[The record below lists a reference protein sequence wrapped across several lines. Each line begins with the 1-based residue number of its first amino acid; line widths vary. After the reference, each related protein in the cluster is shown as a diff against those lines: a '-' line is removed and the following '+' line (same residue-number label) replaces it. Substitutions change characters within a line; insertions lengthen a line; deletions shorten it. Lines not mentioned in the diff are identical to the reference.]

1 MSITFTPLRV
11 STGGPFTLSY
21 THINQSFLSSDNFT
35 LFIAGNPIKT
45 IIGSNGNTIVFENVN
60 LSTTTPNTYAIQI
73 VGSDGYNQIPS
84 QQIAL
89 IDSETILFSP
99 TTLSK
104 DEITD
109 FSWTDTGTIF
119 LNNIAFTLLINE
131 IPISTVNGSNK
142 DTLSFPNINLENFDG
157 LQRLEKYN
165 IEISGTTYNVY
176 AGEQINLSCFVKG
189 TKILVN
195 DEFKNIEDLKIGEYV
210 KTLGGGQKKI
220 KYIHYRKYK
229 NNIND
234 INQIYQMGDI
244 FLTGGHSIL
253 VDEITP
259 ELEKNMKQYTG
270 KINQI
275 HGKYLVFASLLPIS
289 EKMANDREYE
299 LYHIVLENENPNGQY
314 GIFLEN
320 FISETMSIFW
330 YENFCIKNF
339 AKII

>member
-21 THINQSFLSSDNFT
+21 THINRNFSSSDNFT
-35 LFIAGNPIKT
+35 LIIAGNPIET
-45 IIGSNGNTIVFENVN
+45 IIGSNGNSIVFENIN
-60 LSTTTPNTYAIQI
+60 LSTTTPNTYSIQI
-73 VGSDGYNQIPS
+73 VGSDGYTQIPS
-84 QQIAL
+84 QQITL
-89 IDSETILFSP
+89 IDSESIIFSP
-99 TTLSK
+99 STLSK
-104 DEITD
+104 DEIID
-109 FSWTDTGTIF
+109 FSWTDTGTLF

-131 IPISTVNGSNK
+131 IPISTANGSNTN
-142 DTLSFPNINLENFDG
+142 TLLFPNISLANFDG

-176 AGEQINLSCFVKG
+176 AGEQINVSCFVKG

-195 DEFKNIEDLKIGEYV
+195 DNFKNIEDLKIGESV
-210 KTLGGGQKKI
+210 KTFGGGQQKI

-259 ELEKNMKQYTG
+259 EQEKVMKQYTG
-270 KINQI
+270 KNNQI

-289 EKMANDREYE
+289 EKMANDKEYE